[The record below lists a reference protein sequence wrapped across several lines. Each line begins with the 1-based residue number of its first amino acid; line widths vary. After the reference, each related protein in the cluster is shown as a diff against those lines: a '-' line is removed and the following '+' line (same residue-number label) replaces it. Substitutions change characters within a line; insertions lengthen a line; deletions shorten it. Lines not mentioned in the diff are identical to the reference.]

1 MARGVNTVILIGNVG
16 QDPEIRHI
24 PGGDMVCTLSV
35 ATSEQWKDKQ
45 TGETREATEWHR
57 CILWRRL
64 AEIAS
69 EYVKKGSQIYIE
81 GKLKTRKWQDKSG
94 QDRYTTEI
102 QVNELQLLGGMPG
115 GGQSRS
121 QQQPTQHHDQNGQ
134 GSIDDEVPF

>member
-35 ATSEQWKDKQ
+35 ATSEQWQDKQ
-45 TGETREATEWHR
+45 TGETCEATEWHR

-69 EYVKKGSQIYIE
+69 EYVKKGSQIYID

-94 QDRYTTEI
+94 QDRYVTEI
-102 QVNELQLLGGMPG
+102 
-115 GGQSRS
+115 
-121 QQQPTQHHDQNGQ
+121 
-134 GSIDDEVPF
+134 